1 MKPLLG
7 AVCLSILTTLFCL
20 GLAEAAVRVLDIGP
34 KIMAVNHGNYRLS
47 DNLQLRYELAP
58 GTPDGE
64 TVINSHGMRDR
75 EFSAVKPDGTFR
87 IACIGD
93 SVTYG
98 FGIGHATN
106 SYPKRLETLLNT
118 FCSNSKTRFEVLNF
132 GVPGYDAAEIIETA
146 KQKVLPTQPDLVIYG
161 YCLNDPQAQETSLE
175 LLKILAELTN
185 AQRHYYS
192 AQTHSFL
199 MKHSRVFRLAS
210 YILHRSE
217 PQGKEVGG
225 HVFSRADPENA
236 ALQSHNYASYFSA
249 LHEGGDGR
257 RNLERSLDNLAAACA
272 ISHVPV
278 CVFIFPVTN
287 NLDPYPL
294 AETHRLVADL
304 CKARSFHVYD
314 LLGDF
319 RAYQRQE
326 NRGVYFD
333 YLHPDTPGAQYT
345 ATAILSGLL
354 RESMLPN
361 VDPQEV
367 KIQLLKGSAEDRE
380 FAQLTQLLPSP

>member
-7 AVCLSILTTLFCL
+7 AICLSTITTLLCL
-20 GLAEAAVRVLDIGP
+20 GLAETAVRVLDIGP

-47 DNLQLRYELAP
+47 DNLLLRYELAP

-64 TVINSHGMRDR
+64 TVINSRGMRDR
-75 EFSAVKPDGTFR
+75 EFSTTRPDGTFR

-98 FGIGHATN
+98 FGIDHASN

-118 FCSNSKTRFEVLNF
+118 FCSDSKTRFEVLNF
-132 GVPGYDAAEIIETA
+132 GVPGYDAAEIAETA
-146 KQKVLPTQPDLVIYG
+146 KQKVLPLHPNLVIYG
-161 YCLNDPQAQETSLE
+161 YCLNDPQETSLE
-175 LLKILAELTN
+175 FLKILAEMTN

-192 AQTHSFL
+192 SQTHSFL
-199 MKHSRVFRLAS
+199 MRHSRVFRLAS
-210 YILHRSE
+210 YILHRSA
-217 PQGKEVGG
+217 PQGKSLGE
-225 HVFSRADPENA
+225 HVFAKADPENA
-236 ALQSHNYASYFSA
+236 ALQSHDYASYFSA

-257 RNLERSLDNLAAACA
+257 RNLEHSLDALAAACA
-272 ISHVPV
+272 KDHVPV

-294 AETHRLVADL
+294 SETHRLVAEL
-304 CKARSFHVYD
+304 CGKRDFRVHD
-314 LLGDF
+314 LLDDF

-354 RESMLPN
+354 QDSLLPG
-361 VDPQEV
+361 VDPQNV
-367 KIQLLKGSAEDRE
+367 KLQLLKGSPEDLK
-380 FAQLTQLLPSP
+380 FAQMARLLPAP